1 MAKGKNKKLP
11 RKDKQKQRGDRHP
24 FSRKEWFN
32 VISPGAVQ
40 TRQPIGWTCCKK
52 PQGTQVVS
60 DFLKGRIAEMTY
72 ADITNSATD
81 VSKHVYGIV
90 DEVSGSNCFTNFYRY
105 ELSSDKISGM
115 IRKRQTLIEV
125 NCEVKTSDGIVLRIF
140 VVIVSN
146 RQENQKK
153 LNSYVKMA
161 RVKLLRKKLVAELQA
176 IAAKQKSDSI
186 VYDTLTGAL
195 QKNLEKIIVKIIPN
209 AKLEV
214 SKIKTVKRGTVDT
227 KKLVEDY
234 NTEIPAENAK
244 KESPDAQNTLSKD

>member
-40 TRQPIGWTCCKK
+40 SRQPVGWTCCKK

-60 DFLKGRIAEMTY
+60 DFLKGRIAELTY

-81 VSKHVYGIV
+81 VSKRVYGIV

-105 ELSSDKISGM
+105 ELASDKISGL

-125 NCEVKTSDGIVLRIF
+125 NTEVKSIDGITLRVF

-161 RVKLLRKKLVAELQA
+161 RVKLLRKKLVADLQA
-176 IAAKQKSDSI
+176 IAAKQKSDSL
-186 VYDTLTGAL
+186 VYDVLTGTL
-195 QKNLEKIIVKIIPN
+195 QKALEKTVLKIVPG

-214 SKIKTVKRGTVDT
+214 SKVKTVKRGAVDT
-227 KKLVEDY
+227 KKLVEEY
-234 NTEIPAENAK
+234 QAAVPVENAK
-244 KESPDAQNTLSKD
+244 NESPDAQNTLSKE